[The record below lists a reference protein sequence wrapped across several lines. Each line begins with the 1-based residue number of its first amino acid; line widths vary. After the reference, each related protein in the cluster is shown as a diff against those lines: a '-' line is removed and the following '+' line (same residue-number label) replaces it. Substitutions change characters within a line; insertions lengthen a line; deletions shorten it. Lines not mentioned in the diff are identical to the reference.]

1 MTFALVETDLCVK
14 ATESVWTAIP
24 LDNGS
29 PKIPVAIR
37 ETSIFSYF
45 QRHFE
50 RRLRNRMWQLGNS
63 QNKIESSFRATP
75 DHSPAARPG
84 IQEFQELLDAGP
96 GSRPGQAFTG
106 MTVRMPH
113 TFSAKF

>member
-1 MTFALVETDLCVK
+1 
-14 ATESVWTAIP
+14 
-24 LDNGS
+24 
-29 PKIPVAIR
+29 
-37 ETSIFSYF
+37 
-45 QRHFE
+45 
-50 RRLRNRMWQLGNS
+50 MWQLGNS

-75 DHSPAARPG
+75 DHSPGRRDP
-84 IQEFQELLDAGP
+84 ESRKFQELLDAGP